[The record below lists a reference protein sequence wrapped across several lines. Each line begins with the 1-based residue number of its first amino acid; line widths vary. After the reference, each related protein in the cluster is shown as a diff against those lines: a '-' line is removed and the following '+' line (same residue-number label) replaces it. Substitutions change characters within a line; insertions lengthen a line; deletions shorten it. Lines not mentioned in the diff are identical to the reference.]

1 MLKRIDWK
9 ESEIKREVSIK
20 KKKKYNAQYAKISNL
35 KGCL

>member
-20 KKKKYNAQYAKISNL
+20 KKKNTMPSMQKFQT
-35 KGCL
+35 